1 MTVARTK
8 KAVIIG
14 VGMVAQT
21 HLDAIAAS
29 NAVILHGI
37 MGRDSQR
44 ALAFHNKAEAQL
56 GYRLRHYNR
65 IDEIAGDEAV
75 DFGII
80 LTPPNVREE
89 IITPLAKAG
98 KHILLEKPVGRNSD
112 EARQIVDICQKHGV
126 SLGIVFQ
133 MRMRE
138 ASKIAAEI
146 IRDGALGRL
155 ALCEV
160 SVPWWRPQTYYDEP
174 GRGTYSRDGGGVL
187 LTQAIHIIDLTL
199 SLTGRAETVQAMAV
213 TSRMHE
219 MEAEDFVTAGIK
231 FANGAAGSFMASTA
245 SFPGSSE
252 VIALHFEKA
261 TLRLHSGQLD
271 IHWHDGRTETI
282 GSQGQ
287 SGTGANPMAFSH
299 DLHQAIIEDFA
310 ESLVKL
316 RKPAI
321 SGTDALPA
329 HALID
334 AMLLSAKTGCKE
346 PVIVR

>member
-1 MTVARTK
+1 MTVSGAK

-14 VGMVAQT
+14 VGMVAQR

-29 NAVILHGI
+29 ETVILHGV
-37 MGRDSQR
+37 MGRDYQR
-44 ALAFHNKAEAQL
+44 SMTFHAKAEAQL
-56 GYRLRHYNR
+56 GHSIRHYKT
-65 IDEIAGDEAV
+65 IDEIAADEAV
-75 DFGII
+75 DFVII
-80 LTPPNVREE
+80 LTPPNVREQ
-89 IITPLAKAG
+89 IITPLAQAG
-98 KHILLEKPVGRNSD
+98 KHILLEKPVGRNSA
-112 EARQIVDICQKHGV
+112 EALEIVQICQEHDV
-126 SLGIVFQ
+126 LLGIVFQ

-138 ASKIAAEI
+138 ASKVAAQLI
-146 IRDGALGRL
+146 KGGQLGAL

-199 SLTGRAETVQAMAV
+199 SLTGPAQAVQAMAV
-213 TSRMHE
+213 TSRLHE
-219 MEAEDFVTAGIK
+219 MEAEDFVTAGIE

-245 SFPGSSE
+245 SYPGLSE
-252 VIALHFEKA
+252 VIALYFEKA

-271 IHWHDGRTETI
+271 IIWHDGRKETVAA
-282 GSQGQ
+282 QGQ

-310 ESLVKL
+310 EGLVLK

-321 SGTDALPA
+321 SGEDALKA

-334 AMLLSAKTGCKE
+334 AMLLSSKTGCKQT
-346 PVIVR
+346 VG